1 MIKRKAEAR
10 WEGTLREGKGNI
22 RLGSGGFESL
32 YSFGSRFE
40 DAKGTNPEELLGA
53 AHAGCFTMALSLML
67 TKAGH
72 PPTSVETTATVNL
85 DKVGEGFSIVGI
97 DLVTRGQVP
106 GADDAL
112 FKRLANDAKD
122 NCIVSR
128 ALKVPMTLEAT
139 LTA

>member
-1 MIKRKAEAR
+1 MKRTANAQWNGDLKS
-10 WEGTLREGKGNI
+10 GKGNI
-22 RLGSGGFESL
+22 STASGVL
-32 YSFGSRFE
+32 TQTPYSFGTRFE
-40 DAKGTNPEELLGA
+40 EGKGTNPEELLAA

-97 DLVTRGQVP
+97 DLVTKGQVP
-106 GADDAL
+106 GADDAV
-112 FKRLANDAKD
+112 FKRLANEAKEG
-122 NCIVSR
+122 CIVSR

>member
-1 MIKRKAEAR
+1 MPVKSAEAV
-10 WEGTLREGKGNI
+10 WEGSLMEGKG
-22 RLGSGGFESL
+22 RLKTQSGYATDYGWK
-32 YSFGSRFE
+32 SRSG
-40 DAKGTNPEELLGA
+40 DVPGANPEELLGA

-85 DKVGEGFSIVGI
+85 DKVGDGFSIVGI

-112 FKRLANDAKD
+112 FKRLANDAKE

-128 ALKVPMTLEAT
+128 ALKVPMTLDAA